1 MFSFILG
8 LLIGSSIWLLSST
21 LIEYFIERDRRKE
34 MDDIDEFL
42 YPYVEQ
48 IHCKTCQHEITGD
61 MLDLGSSLCEPCFDR
76 EYEHFC
82 RKHAS

>member
-1 MFSFILG
+1 MFSFIIG

-21 LIEYFIERDRRKE
+21 LIEYLIERDRRKE

-48 IHCKTCQHEITGD
+48 DFPSDEEMED
-61 MLDLGSSLCEPCFDR
+61 MA
-76 EYEHFC
+76 EYYFAE
-82 RKHAS
+82 RLKRWLK